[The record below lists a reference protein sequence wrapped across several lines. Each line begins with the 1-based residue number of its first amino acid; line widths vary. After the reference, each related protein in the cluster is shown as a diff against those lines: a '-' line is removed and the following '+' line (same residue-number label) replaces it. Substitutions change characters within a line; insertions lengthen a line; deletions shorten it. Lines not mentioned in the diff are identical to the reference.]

1 MSHERS
7 LPGVRLSSVVGASLA
22 LCLCLSAAAQADA
35 AAPSTCPG
43 VNVVVHGTLQFVD
56 VEGGCWQFVTDGGAH
71 YEPIGAGV
79 AGMCEGQPG
88 TLVGCTRPDLA
99 SICQVGEIVEVTSFT
114 PDSTVVH
121 GATEFV
127 DVVGGCWRFV
137 ADDGTPYE
145 PLGGP
150 PELYVDGA
158 CGTLTFSA
166 ACGLG
171 STCQVGL
178 LVNVLAFDG
187 SAHWTDLGL
196 GLSGNTTPTLG
207 GDGTLCAGQP
217 LTLTLAEAAP
227 ASTVW
232 LVAGVARVDLP
243 FMGGTLVPAFQAP
256 AGLVLVLASDAGGDL
271 VIAAN
276 WPTGVPSGLDLYLQG
291 WVADAGGPF
300 GFSASNAVV
309 GTTP

>member
-217 LTLTLAEAAP
+217 LTLSVDRAGNLFETTLTPLPGDNEALDVGFVACGDGVHDRRKRQVEVHEDLEVGVGVG
-227 ASTVW
+227 ASRLIW
-232 LVAGVARVDLP
+232 AR
-243 FMGGTLVPAFQAP
+243 FE
-256 AGLVLVLASDAGGDL
+256 
-271 VIAAN
+271 N
-276 WPTGVPSGLDLYLQG
+276 
-291 WVADAGGPF
+291 
-300 GFSASNAVV
+300 
-309 GTTP
+309 